1 MKMKKKI
8 KSNTSDLFITI
19 MRLFYEELKFNNI
32 DISKSNISEGFS
44 YIKKIYFNGKYIFNK
59 AVITK
64 LNENNEFETTIYTSR
79 GKYIINYKLQEIDE
93 NDTFL
98 IYTEEFISD
107 KIFNNWN
114 QKFMEF
120 LLKSKIK
127 KRLNKQLDVIE
138 KNINSEIINY

>member
-1 MKMKKKI
+1 
-8 KSNTSDLFITI
+8 
-19 MRLFYEELKFNNI
+19 
-32 DISKSNISEGFS
+32 
-44 YIKKIYFNGKYIFNK
+44 
-59 AVITK
+59 
-64 LNENNEFETTIYTSR
+64 
-79 GKYIINYKLQEIDE
+79 YKLQEIDE

>member
-1 MKMKKKI
+1 
-8 KSNTSDLFITI
+8 
-19 MRLFYEELKFNNI
+19 
-32 DISKSNISEGFS
+32 
-44 YIKKIYFNGKYIFNK
+44 
-59 AVITK
+59 
-64 LNENNEFETTIYTSR
+64 YTSR